1 MKIRQM
7 SIRNCLSI
15 GSDGLNDH
23 NSLKFGDSNLL
34 IGANGSGKSNILK
47 ALTLLSRLFGQAAG
61 QNKLDHFNIA
71 IDPLTAF
78 DEWFFSRDTNQV
90 ISFYYEIS
98 IDETDTVLAQ
108 MINNSPDSD
117 NIENPALMMLKLK
130 TGYPKLIGI
139 KGTIKNP
146 GGNLEATIDS
156 VSIPNN
162 HTNFSHHPLFD
173 REKMMSLVLVE
184 VAHPRRRM
192 VWKIDEHL
200 DAEGWQTAYSKLSPL
215 IARFFKQLIEAGFNN
230 MLVHI
235 PDTRTILPAGDE
247 LVESLAKLRDGS
259 TASIAIHDQLVQ
271 RIGNLLFH
279 HQTGNIRFVYPTV
292 SSKPALN
299 IQLDQL
305 QLPLS
310 AYGAGVR
317 EIIALVS
324 KILLHGKNKVVLIEE
339 PETHLHPGLQR
350 ELLGLLKELGSI
362 LGNQY
367 FITTHSSLFVDGL
380 EKIKGNIFHVLSIPH
395 GENPCECTRVL
406 PVDSSNTRT
415 LLIDLGV
422 KPSDLLFA
430 NGVVV
435 VEGPTDEAV
444 LVDWTE
450 KVNLSFED
458 ARLLTIDAEG
468 AGNIPK
474 YLRSDIIQQTNFQ
487 MFALCDKNAED
498 EIRRKLIDV
507 IPEENIL
514 VLSKGDLED
523 YYPREIVM
531 ELARDLATK
540 RKLPNPEE
548 IKVGETVNRLTELK
562 GNDQWKKPL
571 AKKVIEQTEPS
582 QIPEEIIDFLG
593 RILGAVR

>member
-1 MKIRQM
+1 MKIREM
-7 SIRNCLSI
+7 SICNCLSI
-15 GSDGLNDH
+15 GPDGLNDH

-47 ALTLLSRLFGQAAG
+47 ALILLGRLFGQAVN
-61 QNKLDHFNIA
+61 QNRFDRLPIPIN
-71 IDPLTAF
+71 PLTTF
-78 DEWFFSRDTNQV
+78 DEWFFSRDTKQV
-90 ISFYYEIS
+90 ISFYYEMS
-98 IDETDTVLAQ
+98 IEETDTVLAR

-117 NIENPALMMLKLK
+117 NLNNPALMMLKLK
-130 TGYPKLIGI
+130 TGYPKLVGI
-139 KGTIKNP
+139 KGTIKDQD
-146 GGNLEATIDS
+146 GNLEATIDS
-156 VSIPNN
+156 ISIPNN
-162 HTNFSHHPLFD
+162 HVNFSHHPLFD
-173 REKMMSLVLVE
+173 RQKMMSLVWGD
-184 VAHPRRRM
+184 APPRNRK
-192 VWKIDEHL
+192 VWKIAEHL
-200 DAEGWQTAYSKLSPL
+200 DEGGWQSAYKILSPL
-215 IARFFKQLIEAGFNN
+215 IISFFKQLISAGFDDPF
-230 MLVHI
+230 VHI
-235 PDTRTILPAGDE
+235 PDTRTILPVGDE
-247 LVESLAKLRDGS
+247 LVASLDKLRDGS
-259 TASIAIHDQLVQ
+259 TKSIAIHDHLIQ
-271 RIGNLLFH
+271 RIGDLLF
-279 HQTGNIRFVYPTV
+279 QRRTGNIRFVYPTV
-292 SSKPALN
+292 DAKPAMN

-317 EIIALVS
+317 EILAIVS
-324 KILLHGKNKVVLIEE
+324 TILLQGSNRVVLIEE

-380 EKIKGNIFHVLSIPH
+380 EKIEGNIFHVLSIPH
-395 GENPCECTRVL
+395 GENQCEYTRVL
-406 PVDSSNTRT
+406 PIDSSNTRT

-444 LVDWTE
+444 LVDWAE
-450 KVNLSFED
+450 KVDLSFKD

-474 YLRSDIIQQTNFQ
+474 YLRSDVIQQTNFQ

-507 IPEENIL
+507 VPEENIL

-531 ELARDLATK
+531 ELARDLANK
-540 RKLPNPEE
+540 RNLPDPDE
-548 IKVGETVNRLTELK
+548 IKVGETVGRLTELK

-582 QIPEEIIDFLG
+582 QIPKEISDFLV

>member
-1 MKIRQM
+1 MKIREM
-7 SIRNCLSI
+7 SICNCLSI
-15 GSDGLNDH
+15 GPDGLNDH

-47 ALTLLSRLFGQAAG
+47 ALILLGRLFGQAVS
-61 QNKLDHFNIA
+61 QNRLDRLPIP
-71 IDPLTAF
+71 IDPLTTF
-78 DEWFFSRDTNQV
+78 DEWFFSRDTKQV

-98 IDETDTVLAQ
+98 IEETDTMLAQ
-108 MINNSPDSD
+108 IINNSPDSD

-130 TGYPKLIGI
+130 AGYPKLVGI
-139 KGTIKNP
+139 KGMIKDQD
-146 GGNLEATIDS
+146 GKLEATIDS
-156 VSIPNN
+156 VSIPNDHN
-162 HTNFSHHPLFD
+162 TYSHYPLFD
-173 REKMMSLVLVE
+173 REKMMSLVLAE
-184 VAHPRRRM
+184 AQARRHM
-192 VWKIDEHL
+192 VWKISEHFDEQ
-200 DAEGWQTAYSKLSPL
+200 GWQKAYGKLNPL
-215 IARFFKQLIEAGFNN
+215 IARFFQQLIKAGFNDL
-230 MLVHI
+230 LVYI
-235 PDTRTILPAGDE
+235 PDTRTILPVGDE
-247 LVESLAKLRDGS
+247 LVTSLANLRDGS

-292 SSKPALN
+292 STKPALN

-380 EKIKGNIFHVLSIPH
+380 EKIEGNIFHVLSIPH
-395 GENPCECTRVL
+395 GENQCECTRVL
-406 PVDSSNTRT
+406 SVDSSNTRT
-415 LLIDLGV
+415 LLLDLGV

-435 VEGPTDEAV
+435 VEGPTDNAV
-444 LVDWTE
+444 FVDWS
-450 KVNLSFED
+450 KKLDLSFED

-474 YLRSDIIQQTNFQ
+474 YLRSDVMQRTNFQ
-487 MFALCDKNAED
+487 MFVLCDKNAED

-507 IPEENIL
+507 VPEENIL

-531 ELARDLATK
+531 ELARDFANK
-540 RKLPNPEE
+540 RNLPDPDE
-548 IKVGETVNRLTELK
+548 IKVGETVGRLTELK
-562 GNDQWKKPL
+562 GNAQWKKPL
-571 AKKVIEQTEPS
+571 ARKVIEQTEPS
-582 QIPEEIIDFLG
+582 QIPKEISDFLA